1 MTTKGLTNLKNTSTA
16 ITKVKAGI
24 LNVDSTYN
32 TRRSKKSGIWSIT
45 DVYEQ
50 QKDKTWTITEKKSKI
65 KNQIIASSPVYNSIT
80 AEKCAAPVKLE
91 ENVFCYVYASSDTV
105 ISYEVFSVEIGLSLI
120 DRNGIISS
128 NSLGSIT
135 TLTEGAARVSE
146 ISASFDSVSNR
157 ILACITYGYGTG
169 GGISGGAQVMSSKSA
184 AKIAIGKYNSS
195 AKTIS
200 WTVVDNLYDITV
212 SSTPYNTDPVPT
224 TTPTTTPA
232 NTPFNTPTTTPV
244 LTYPTT
250 PVTTFRS
257 TPRVTS
263 PSSTANRTTSR
274 QTPITTYY
282 TTPRWSSLGTFI
294 STIVSTL
301 QPTLLPTTGPGD
313 PVVAD
318 APPSQIYSV
327 NELEN
332 IAENKF
338 VINTHGYVRVITLTG
353 DTTYSA
359 GTQVASSIIPTN
371 GSTEI
376 LKTAWDSNSNE
387 YVELAW
393 DIANSE
399 GKITRYSVSGTTVTA
414 QDTTTL
420 TSTKM
425 SSSIGNIV
433 NIGQRKYI
441 WSDYEELYQ
450 ITHNGSAFSVST
462 SPLNLG
468 TIGTDNYNTVLVKE
482 NNIEATMLGYFSNE
496 TTESYNKVVNYL
508 YENSV
513 SGGLESNS
521 FSLLD
526 PEFSNNTAINYIDML
541 PFEDNVFLLIFEYT
555 SNVYASVLQMKS
567 Y

>member
-1 MTTKGLTNLKNTSTA
+1 MTIKGLVNLKDTSTA

-32 TRRSKKSGIWSIT
+32 TRRDKKPGIWSIS

-50 QKDKTWTITEKKSKI
+50 QKDKTWTITEKKSKV
-65 KNQIIASSPVYNSIT
+65 KNQILASSPVYNSIT

-105 ISYEVFSVEIGLSLI
+105 INYEVFSVEIGLSLVDKSGVI
-120 DRNGIISS
+120 TS

-146 ISASFDSVSNR
+146 VSASFDSISDR
-157 ILACITYGYGTG
+157 ILACITYGYGSG
-169 GGISGGAQVMSSKSA
+169 GGITGGAQVMSSKSA

-224 TTPTTTPA
+224 TTPSDTPT
-232 NTPFNTPTTTPV
+232 NTPFDTLISTTITTTG
-244 LTYPTT
+244 
-250 PVTTFRS
+250 S
-257 TPRVTS
+257 TPFPTVRTTSRVTS
-263 PSSTANRTTSR
+263 PSSTVNRN
-274 QTPITTYY
+274 TPISTPVTTFLS
-282 TTPRWSSLGTFI
+282 TPIPTSGFTPT
-294 STIVSTL
+294 STLLSTL
-301 QPTLLPTTGPGD
+301 QSTLLPTTGPGD

-338 VINTHGYVRVITLTG
+338 VISTHGYVRVITLTG

-359 GTQVASSIIPTN
+359 GTQVVSSIIPAN
-371 GSTEI
+371 GSTEV
-376 LKTAWDSNSNE
+376 LKTAWDYVSSE

-399 GKITRYSVSGTTVTA
+399 GKITRYTVSNTTVTA

-425 SSSIGNIV
+425 SSSIGNIQ
-433 NIGQRKYI
+433 NISQRKYI

-450 ITHNGSAFSVST
+450 ITHDGSSFSVSA

-468 TIGTDNYNTVLVKE
+468 TIGTDNYNTVLVKD
-482 NNIEATMLGYFSNE
+482 NNIEATMLGYFSDE
-496 TTESYNKVVNYL
+496 TTASYNKVVNYL
-508 YENSV
+508 YENSI
-513 SGGLESNS
+513 SGGVESNS

-555 SNVYASVLQMKS
+555 SNVYAIVLQMRS

>member
-1 MTTKGLTNLKNTSTA
+1 MTIKGLVNLKDTSTA

-32 TRRSKKSGIWSIT
+32 TRRDKKPGIWSIS

-50 QKDKTWTITEKKSKI
+50 QKDKTWTITEKKSKV
-65 KNQIIASSPVYNSIT
+65 KNQILASSPVYNSIT

-105 ISYEVFSVEIGLSLI
+105 INYEVFSVEIGLSLVDKSGVI
-120 DRNGIISS
+120 TS

-146 ISASFDSVSNR
+146 VSASFDSISGR
-157 ILACITYGYGTG
+157 ILACITYGYGSG
-169 GGISGGAQVMSSKSA
+169 GGITGGAQVMSSKSA

-224 TTPTTTPA
+224 TTPSDTPI
-232 NTPFNTPTTTPV
+232 NTPFDTLISTTITTTG
-244 LTYPTT
+244 
-250 PVTTFRS
+250 S
-257 TPRVTS
+257 TPFPTVRTTSRVTS
-263 PSSTANRTTSR
+263 PSSTVNRN
-274 QTPITTYY
+274 TPISTPVTTFLS
-282 TTPRWSSLGTFI
+282 TPIPTSGFTPT
-294 STIVSTL
+294 STLLSTL
-301 QPTLLPTTGPGD
+301 QSTLLPTTGPGD

-338 VINTHGYVRVITLTG
+338 VISTHGYVRVITLTG

-359 GTQVASSIIPTN
+359 GTQVVSSIIPAN
-371 GSTEI
+371 GSTEV
-376 LKTAWDSNSNE
+376 LKTAWDYVSSE

-399 GKITRYSVSGTTVTA
+399 GKITRYTVSNTTVTA

-425 SSSIGNIV
+425 SSSIGNIQ
-433 NIGQRKYI
+433 NISQRKYI

-450 ITHNGSAFSVST
+450 ITHDGSSFSVSA

-468 TIGTDNYNTVLVKE
+468 TIGTDNYNTVLVKD
-482 NNIEATMLGYFSNE
+482 NNIEATMLGYFSDE
-496 TTESYNKVVNYL
+496 TTASYNKVVNYL
-508 YENSV
+508 YENSI
-513 SGGLESNS
+513 SGGVESNS

-555 SNVYASVLQMKS
+555 SNVYASVLQMRS

>member
-232 NTPFNTPTTTPV
+232 NTPFNTPTTTPKSK
-244 LTYPTT
+244 
-250 PVTTFRS
+250 RS
-257 TPRVTS
+257 
-263 PSSTANRTTSR
+263 
-274 QTPITTYY
+274 
-282 TTPRWSSLGTFI
+282 
-294 STIVSTL
+294 
-301 QPTLLPTTGPGD
+301 
-313 PVVAD
+313 
-318 APPSQIYSV
+318 
-327 NELEN
+327 
-332 IAENKF
+332 
-338 VINTHGYVRVITLTG
+338 
-353 DTTYSA
+353 
-359 GTQVASSIIPTN
+359 
-371 GSTEI
+371 
-376 LKTAWDSNSNE
+376 
-387 YVELAW
+387 
-393 DIANSE
+393 
-399 GKITRYSVSGTTVTA
+399 
-414 QDTTTL
+414 
-420 TSTKM
+420 
-425 SSSIGNIV
+425 
-433 NIGQRKYI
+433 
-441 WSDYEELYQ
+441 
-450 ITHNGSAFSVST
+450 
-462 SPLNLG
+462 
-468 TIGTDNYNTVLVKE
+468 
-482 NNIEATMLGYFSNE
+482 
-496 TTESYNKVVNYL
+496 
-508 YENSV
+508 
-513 SGGLESNS
+513 
-521 FSLLD
+521 
-526 PEFSNNTAINYIDML
+526 
-541 PFEDNVFLLIFEYT
+541 
-555 SNVYASVLQMKS
+555 
-567 Y
+567 